1 MFEITP
7 FLFPEFYFLE
17 VLVLVI
23 FVKRVPYGWLRRVS
37 EKIYYFPGI
46 HFVQEDQNPDVYEDH
61 QNL

>member
-1 MFEITP
+1 M
-7 FLFPEFYFLE
+7 
-17 VLVLVI
+17 V
-23 FVKRVPYGWLRRVS
+23 GLRRVS